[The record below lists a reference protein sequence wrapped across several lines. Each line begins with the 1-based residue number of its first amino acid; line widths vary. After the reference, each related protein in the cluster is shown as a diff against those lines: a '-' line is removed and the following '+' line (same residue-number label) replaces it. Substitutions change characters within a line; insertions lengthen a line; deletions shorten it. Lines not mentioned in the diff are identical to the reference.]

1 MLVMQMVEKMSSKF
15 GWLVMVTLHIFFKQ
29 GVMANS
35 VRVSFSN
42 DNHHHETLTLEDTN
56 IRHLCGK

>member
-1 MLVMQMVEKMSSKF
+1 MGGGEGGQVSLGGCWSLFMFLVA
-15 GWLVMVTLHIFFKQ
+15 Q